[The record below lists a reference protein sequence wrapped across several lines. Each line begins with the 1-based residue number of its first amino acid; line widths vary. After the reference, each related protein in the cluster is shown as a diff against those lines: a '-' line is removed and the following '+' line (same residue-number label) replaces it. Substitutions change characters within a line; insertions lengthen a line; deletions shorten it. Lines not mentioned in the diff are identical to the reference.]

1 MRPRTASLGILLVLI
16 VGCSGP
22 RGPVPPPPQPRPAAA
37 PLLTPSPSAP
47 LPLTWTPG
55 PLVTLPPP
63 ATIVPATASAT
74 PLLPSPTATYWA
86 VDAIPAVTLTPT
98 PARAVPPAAERMLAD
113 AHRAIED
120 DDLERALQLLD
131 EGLELVPDHAGFFS
145 TRGQV
150 LVALMHPLDAESD
163 LRRALGLDPFQQDA
177 RRTLAGLY
185 AQYGRWR
192 DAAAEYT
199 RYLTLA
205 PDHAAAWYAL
215 GQIREQQGRPT
226 EATAAYSAALEL
238 DPDHLDALTRRAT
251 LWLQAEDY
259 EAAWTDYTALI
270 GLQPSA
276 ELYQARGDLDLRLG
290 APLAAAADFEEA
302 LSLQPAGV
310 PTLTLVMQIGQAY
323 LQGEAPD
330 RAVPALTTAI
340 SLTAALEPRIWL
352 GESHLATGNYTAA
365 LHIYSSTVQLAT
377 PPELGQVLAGR
388 GRAHLGLGNYDEAAA
403 DLEEALNYARSGP
416 EQAAILEWRSASYAA
431 LERYQEA
438 IIDLTAAYR
447 LTSSPAYLYHRGTV
461 YQATGN
467 HRAAIADLTDFL
479 DTADPN
485 GPDPL
490 LIADAETR
498 LEELTAEPP

>member
-1 MRPRTASLGILLVLI
+1 MRPRPASLGILLLLM
-16 VGCSGP
+16 VGCSGA
-22 RGPVPPPPQPRPAAA
+22 RGPVPPPTTAAL
-37 PLLTPSPSAP
+37 PLTPYPSVP
-47 LPLTWTPG
+47 LPLTWTPS
-55 PLVTLPPP
+55 PPVSPQPRATLAA
-63 ATIVPATASAT
+63 ATTT
-74 PLLPSPTATYWA
+74 PLSPSPTATYWA

-98 PARAVPPAAERMLAD
+98 PARAVPPAAERILSD
-113 AHRAIED
+113 AHRAIDD

-131 EGLELVPDHAGFFS
+131 EGLALVPDHAGLIS

-150 LVALMHPLDAESD
+150 LVALMHPLEAESD

-177 RRTLAGLY
+177 RRALAGLY

-205 PDHAAAWYAL
+205 PDDPAAWYAL
-215 GQIREQQGRPT
+215 GQVRERQGRPT
-226 EATAAYSAALEL
+226 DATAAYSAALEL
-238 DPDHLDALTRRAT
+238 DPDHRDALTRRAT
-251 LWLQAEDY
+251 LWLQATDY
-259 EAAWTDYTALI
+259 AAAWTDYTALI
-270 GLQPSA
+270 RLQPSA
-276 ELYQARGDLDLRLG
+276 ELYETRGELDLRLG
-290 APLAAAADFEEA
+290 APLAAAADFEAA

-323 LQGEAPD
+323 LQGEAPA

-340 SLTAALEPRIWL
+340 SLTTALEPRIWL

-377 PPELGQVLAGR
+377 PPELGQVLTGR
-388 GRAHLGLGNYDEAAA
+388 GRAHLKLGNYPEAVA
-403 DLEEALNYARSGP
+403 DFEEALDYARSVP

-438 IIDLTAAYR
+438 IIDLTAAYS
-447 LTSSPAYLYHRGTV
+447 LTSSPAYLYHRGIL

-467 HRAAIADLTDFL
+467 HRAAIADFFSFL
-479 DTADPN
+479 ETADPN

-490 LIADAETR
+490 LVADAETR
-498 LEELTAEPP
+498 LDELTAESR